1 MKNTIKVELKEYILE
16 GIKDL
21 NLDNL
26 TSKPGRLDANELHQ
40 SLFNEDYYII
50 GYFNAQ
56 QWLDKHFIDTFEAL
70 EDIKEYE
77 EFNFGQAKHYTD
89 VSIYLWRGINPG
101 MLPGTRTIIIL
112 THKPVKRALFI

>member
-77 EFNFGQAKHYTD
+77 EFNFGEVLTD
-89 VSIYLWRGINPG
+89 LSEPEKIVNMYVYIIGEEIVFDYLNE
-101 MLPGTRTIIIL
+101 LEQ
-112 THKPVKRALFI
+112 VA

>member
-1 MKNTIKVELKEYILE
+1 MKQSIKTELKEYILE
-16 GIKDL
+16 GIQELKI
-21 NLDNL
+21 DNL

-56 QWLDKHFIDTFEAL
+56 QWLDKHFIDIFEGL

-77 EFNFGQAKHYTD
+77 LDNFGEAKHYTNAESM
-89 VSIYLWRGINPG
+89 VNMLVYIYGEQLIQECFEEIGL
-101 MLPGTRTIIIL
+101 M
-112 THKPVKRALFI
+112 